1 MPYHFDILNYHTIE
15 NEELTLH
22 IDRIG
27 IQFYESTTE

>member
-1 MPYHFDILNYHTIE
+1 MFGLREDDIE